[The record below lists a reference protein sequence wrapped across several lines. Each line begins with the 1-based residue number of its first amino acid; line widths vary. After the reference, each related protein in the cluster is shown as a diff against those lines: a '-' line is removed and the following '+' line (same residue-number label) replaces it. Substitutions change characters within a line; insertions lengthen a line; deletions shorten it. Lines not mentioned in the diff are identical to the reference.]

1 MIILKQYKNPN
12 ELVEYLITKG
22 VIISN
27 KEDTINKIKKYSYYS
42 IINSY
47 KDVFKT
53 VDNNYKKNVSFDEIY
68 ALYEFDKNYYIYIF
82 KIYS

>member
-1 MIILKQYKNPN
+1 MKSIYIHIPYCKQKCLYCDFNS
-12 ELVEYLITKG
+12 Y
-22 VIISN
+22 SN

-53 VDNNYKKNVSFDEIY
+53 VDNNYKEDQKSV
-68 ALYEFDKNYYIYIF
+68 
-82 KIYS
+82 